1 MAKRLLLKGE
11 KLYRNM
17 FHEKCEAP
25 YSICTAKEKA
35 YVLAKLKEH
44 FRLNGESN
52 VGTTIEN
59 CMIMWY
65 EIYSW
70 KHDSEYFIHSNKN
83 NYFTKNFGW
92 SESKFKRTYKVL
104 EDCKVIQG
112 NIFRLDTR
120 LDDTNYQQEID
131 ALMDVRDEDFC

>member
-17 FHEKCEAP
+17 FHDKCETP
-25 YSICTAKEKA
+25 YSIYTAKEKA
-35 YVLAKLKEH
+35 YVLEKVKEY
-44 FRLNGESN
+44 FRLNGEIN

-70 KHDSEYFIHSNKN
+70 KHDSEYFIYSNKN

-92 SESKFKRTYKVL
+92 SESKFKRTYKIL
-104 EDCKVIQG
+104 EDCKIIQG
-112 NIFRLDTR
+112 DIFRLDAR

-131 ALMDVRDEDFC
+131 AIMDMCDEDLY